1 MSQHRKEVF
10 LIKLKN
16 HGYEFD
22 INRLRYLD
30 NHGNYNS
37 KNQDFINLLDEFC
50 GFVDNYSKNVNNS
63 SFLKHFLEELLN
75 KIEFLLTGENIN
87 ESVIEE
93 LEELRQWFDE
103 ECECRYM

>member
-1 MSQHRKEVF
+1 M
-10 LIKLKN
+10 
-16 HGYEFD
+16 
-22 INRLRYLD
+22 RYLD
-30 NHGNYNS
+30 NNGNYKS

-50 GFVDNYSKNVNNS
+50 GFVDNYSKNEDNS
-63 SFLKHFLEELLN
+63 SFLEYFLGELLN
-75 KIEFLLTGENIN
+75 KIEFLLAEENISESIS